1 VTTGTAATPPA
12 APSDARG
19 ELPSAAPMHGAV
31 RLAATIALATAAFM
45 NMLDLTV
52 TNVSVPAIAGSLGV
66 SPNQGTWVI
75 TSYAVAEAIM
85 LPLTGWLAGRFGQLR
100 LFLTA
105 TSLFTL
111 VSLLCALSPNF
122 AALLAMR
129 VIQGT
134 VGAAMIPLAQAL
146 LLSLYPPQQRG
157 LALGIFAMTIV
168 AGPIAGPLAGG
179 WITDH
184 LSWHWIFLINL
195 PIGILCVTLVATLM
209 AGRES
214 PRIKTPIDA
223 VGLALLILGVGSL
236 QILLDKGNELDW
248 FGSTLVVA
256 LACVAVVALA
266 AFVIWELTAEH
277 PVVNLRLFARR
288 NFTVGVTCLALV
300 SVAFFGANV
309 VVPLWLQM
317 HMGYTAEWA
326 GRTMAFG
333 GLLSLVASPLVG
345 ANIHRIDARL
355 VTTCGL
361 VLFAVFAFLSSTFPP
376 DIDFWTLALTR
387 LLMGLGMSC
396 LFLPLLTIIFSGL
409 GPDQV
414 ASASGI
420 ANFFRSLGSSFGTSI
435 MVSLWDNRTSQFHSQ
450 LVEHVGTHS
459 PASTAYLTQLQQLGL
474 STNAA
479 LNYVDQVVVSAQASL
494 LATNSVLVTSGV
506 LLLAL
511 IPLIWLARG
520 PFGAPPGAAH

>member
-1 VTTGTAATPPA
+1 MSASMSSM
-12 APSDARG
+12 PST
-19 ELPSAAPMHGAV
+19 APMSGGV
-31 RLAATIALATAAFM
+31 RLAATVALATAAFM

-66 SPNQGTWVI
+66 SPSEGTWVI

-122 AALLAMR
+122 PVLLAMR
-129 VIQGT
+129 VIQGS
-134 VGAAMIPLAQAL
+134 VGAAMIPLAQAM
-146 LLSLYPPQQRG
+146 LLSLYPPEKRG

-195 PIGILCVTLVATLM
+195 PIGLLCVALVATLM

-236 QILLDKGNELDW
+236 QILLDKGNELAW
-248 FGSTLVVA
+248 FGSSLIVA
-256 LACVAVVALA
+256 LACVAAVALSA
-266 AFVIWELTAEH
+266 LVIWELTAEH

-288 NFTVGVTCLALV
+288 NFTVGVTCLELV
-300 SVAFFGANV
+300 SVAFFGVNV
-309 VVPLWLQM
+309 VVPLWLQT
-317 HMGYTAEWA
+317 HLGYTSEWA

-355 VTTCGL
+355 VATCGL
-361 VLFAVFAFLSSTFPP
+361 VLFAVFAFLNSTFPP

-396 LFLPLLTIIFSGL
+396 LFLPLLTINLSGL

-414 ASASGI
+414 ASASGL
-420 ANFFRSLGSSFGTSI
+420 ANFFRNLGSSFGTSI
-435 MVSLWDNRTSQFHSQ
+435 MVSLWDNRTSQFHSH
-450 LVEHVGTHS
+450 LVEYVGAGN
-459 PASTAYLTQLQQLGL
+459 PASSAYIAQLHQLGL
-474 STNAA
+474 SADAA
-479 LNYVDQVVVSAQASL
+479 LNYVNQVVIGAQASL
-494 LATNSVLVTSGV
+494 LATNSVLITSGV
-506 LLLAL
+506 LTLAL

-520 PFGAPPGAAH
+520 PFAAPAGAAH

>member
-1 VTTGTAATPPA
+1 MTAGTAPTLPA
-12 APSDARG
+12 APADARKA
-19 ELPSAAPMHGAV
+19 LPSALPLAGAV
-31 RLAATIALATAAFM
+31 RLAATVALATAAFM

-66 SPNQGTWVI
+66 SPNDGTWVI

-111 VSLLCALSPNF
+111 VSLFCALSPNF
-122 AALLAMR
+122 PVLLTMR

-134 VGAAMIPLAQAL
+134 VGAAMIPLAQAM
-146 LLSLYPPQQRG
+146 LLSLYPPRQRG

-179 WITDH
+179 WLTDH

-195 PIGILCVTLVATLM
+195 PIGLLCITLVATLM

-223 VGLALLILGVGSL
+223 VGLALLVFGVGSL

-248 FGSTLVVA
+248 FGSTLIIA

-266 AFVIWELTAEH
+266 AFVIWELTAEY

-288 NFTVGVTCLALV
+288 NFTVGVTALALV
-300 SVAFFGANV
+300 SVAFFGVNV
-309 VVPLWLQM
+309 VVPLWLQT
-317 HMGYTAEWA
+317 HLGYTSEWA

-355 VTTCGL
+355 VATFGL
-361 VLFAVFAFLSSTFPP
+361 TMFAVFAFLNSTFPP

-387 LLMGLGMSC
+387 LLLGLSMSC
-396 LFLPLLTIIFSGL
+396 MFLPLLTINISGL
-409 GPDQV
+409 GPNQV
-414 ASASGI
+414 AEASGL
-420 ANFFRSLGSSFGTSI
+420 ANFFRNLGSSFGTSI
-435 MVSLWDNRTSQFHSQ
+435 MVSVWDNRTSQFHSQ
-450 LVEHVGTHS
+450 LVEHVNTHN
-459 PASTAYLTQLQQLGL
+459 PALTAYLSQLQQ
-474 STNAA
+474 
-479 LNYVDQVVVSAQASL
+479 
-494 LATNSVLVTSGV
+494 
-506 LLLAL
+506 
-511 IPLIWLARG
+511 
-520 PFGAPPGAAH
+520 